1 MMKLLISSDTVSN
14 ATPSTMFLPK
24 EPTVMDARLIREGVG
39 TVFGQDGETHV
50 KMHVFDVGDVVI
62 YLTDE
67 QLRVS
72 MGDE

>member
-1 MMKLLISSDTVSN
+1 MKLLISSDTVSN

-24 EPTVMDARLIREGVG
+24 EPTMMDAMLIREGVG
-39 TVFGQDGETHV
+39 TVFGPDGETHV
-50 KMHVFDVGDVVI
+50 KMHVFNVGDAVI